1 MRKITFVASTVA
13 SAATAFGLAAVAFS
27 GAETPAAAQPG
38 PTPTVTVSAS
48 PAPTVT
54 ATVAPESRQNAPQT
68 VTTRTVTATPTPG
81 ARGPLRDAQGDGK
94 VLDDVA
100 SWVVPGL
107 PAVPDTYLP
116 FPDDT
121 DQVTDVPKLG
131 INGENDP
138 SEDVTEYPYDPS
150 WGDDEEHAS
159 DPGVVCDAELA
170 ERLGVPLSPAC

>member
-48 PAPTVT
+48 PAPT
-54 ATVAPESRQNAPQT
+54 A
-68 VTTRTVTATPTPG
+68 TVTAVATERQTAPQATATQLVTAKPSAG
-81 ARGPLRDAQGDGK
+81 ARGPLKDAQDDGK

-100 SWVVPGL
+100 NWVVPGL
-107 PAVPDTYLP
+107 PAVPDKYLP

-138 SEDVTEYPYDPS
+138 SEDVTEYPYDPIF
-150 WGDDEEHAS
+150 GDDEEHAS

-170 ERLGVPLSPAC
+170 ERLGVPLSPSC